1 MKILIL
7 GRGYL
12 AKKLSKDL
20 QGQIFNMYDEDQKY
34 DLIIYANFP
43 STSTG
48 SKIFD
53 FFYLRKKYYEIT
65 ELIERNLETNQ
76 IFLNSYRIFF
86 KTKNNFFDKLYNKF
100 NEKIFKNFDKQISNY
115 FLPFIYDKDL
125 INKKNSL
132 FWRWDNGSKLYN
144 KNNRLPTLSYK
155 DFIEI
160 FNLKI
165 TQYKTENFIFP
176 SEIKTIKDLYIIY
189 QKLKESK

>member
-1 MKILIL
+1 M
-7 GRGYL
+7 
-12 AKKLSKDL
+12 
-20 QGQIFNMYDEDQKY
+20 IF
-34 DLIIYANFP
+34 IY
-43 STSTG
+43 
-48 SKIFD
+48 IV
-53 FFYLRKKYYEIT
+53 
-65 ELIERNLETNQ
+65 NQ

-86 KTKNNFFDKLYNKF
+86 KTKNNFFDKLYIKF
-100 NEKIFKNFDKQISNY
+100 NEKFLKKFDKQISNY

-144 KNNRLPTLSYK
+144 KNNYLPTLSYK

-165 TQYKTENFIFP
+165 TQCKIENFIFP